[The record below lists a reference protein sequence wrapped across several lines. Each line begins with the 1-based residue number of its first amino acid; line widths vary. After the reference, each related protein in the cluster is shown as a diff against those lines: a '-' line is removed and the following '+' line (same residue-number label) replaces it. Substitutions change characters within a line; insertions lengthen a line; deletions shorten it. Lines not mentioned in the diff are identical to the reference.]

1 MGAAV
6 ATDHGSRI
14 KDQGRMVEEKQ
25 DGLDWCLGEQG
36 QPGYRCLGPS
46 TVIVLFYAVGCI
58 VFGFLVSLVVMQ
70 MDRSKAKKR
79 KRSMDQNGAN
89 LESKVDEKTRTLEE
103 AAEAFERSENE
114 GKFTGKKDEMRTRR
128 MSNVSRDSRRGS
140 MFMAGSRRD
149 SVASIKSAKS
159 VPGSPLVSRNTPPS
173 PLVEGNKEP

>member
-1 MGAAV
+1 MGLLQ
-6 ATDHGSRI
+6 RI
-14 KDQGRMVEEKQ
+14 KDQGRVTDQGRMVEEKQ

-70 MDRSKAKKR
+70 MDKSKAKKR

-89 LESKVDEKTRTLEE
+89 IESKVDAKTRTLEE
-103 AAEAFERSENE
+103 ATDAFERSEQD
-114 GKFTGKKDEMRTRR
+114 GKFTGKKDEMRTRK

-140 MFMAGSRRD
+140 TFMAGSRRG
-149 SVASIKSAKS
+149 STASASKS
-159 VPGSPLVSRNTPPS
+159 VPASPLVGRNIPPS
-173 PLVEGNKEP
+173 PLEEGDKES

>member
-1 MGAAV
+1 MGLCFGSLPLLQRIK
-6 ATDHGSRI
+6 DQGSKKDQGSRI

-70 MDRSKAKKR
+70 MDKSKAKKR

-89 LESKVDEKTRTLEE
+89 LESKW
-103 AAEAFERSENE
+103 
-114 GKFTGKKDEMRTRR
+114 MRKLVLWRR
-128 MSNVSRDSRRGS
+128 PPRRLKG
-140 MFMAGSRRD
+140 
-149 SVASIKSAKS
+149 
-159 VPGSPLVSRNTPPS
+159 
-173 PLVEGNKEP
+173 